1 MSKFDEI
8 REEIKRL
15 YDDNLQLN
23 NWISSQEQA
32 SDNQV
37 GEICKDFLQVLEAF
51 EWAET
56 TIHERGLDQSRI
68 STSAIARMLTA
79 KTKLLEVL
87 EHYGVN
93 KIDFPEGEFDAVKG
107 KVVGTEADEEKADGT
122 VLRIVRDGFQRK
134 EKLLRQAEVILVKN
148 S

>member
-37 GEICKDFLQVLEAF
+37 GEICKDFLQVL
-51 EWAET
+51 
-56 TIHERGLDQSRI
+56 
-68 STSAIARMLTA
+68 
-79 KTKLLEVL
+79 
-87 EHYGVN
+87 
-93 KIDFPEGEFDAVKG
+93 
-107 KVVGTEADEEKADGT
+107 
-122 VLRIVRDGFQRK
+122 
-134 EKLLRQAEVILVKN
+134 
-148 S
+148 